1 MEYYMAFI
9 KAQKIIRDDSGR
21 IISGSAAIVD
31 AVYVS
36 TGTKSH
42 SKQQVREKLGRVLY
56 LSDDKKEGVFQS
68 PTRGLVEYNASSD
81 SFSAVDKNDPRINT
95 EELFP
100 EPEIHTVFGDAYLLL
115 KFLEKCGLLSIL
127 RSVFPKD
134 EAYERTLCHV
144 LHGILKDGSRISC
157 DNFIQ
162 KSFASYVF
170 DKVPAGSLHSDTRF
184 FSLLG
189 DDKVKT
195 SFFKTF
201 VSYMQRRDPSF
212 GKGCYVDSTPLPN
225 DIDDNPFNALCCHGV
240 SSSEVMTRLILVLD
254 EASGLP
260 VWYDIIPGN
269 VLDIN
274 TIMSV
279 VNDVAD
285 SLGIE
290 IDSLVLDAGYVSKDL
305 VEAFHIGTD
314 KTIIGRM
321 PARKGYPYKT
331 LYWEVKDLIN
341 RGKYAFA
348 RKHHAYF
355 GFRKEIDLFGHKEY
369 AYIYVDQYNALK
381 RFSDYLS
388 EHEEEYEE
396 LKAKDKDW
404 LTVKYGYFVL
414 ISNRDLPPKELL
426 SEYFGR
432 TDIEVVFKTSK
443 EYLDLLPLSKWT
455 NQTVRGKIFH
465 DIIDTIV
472 FLMLRKSLTH
482 SGRSTSEIFGKCQ
495 ALMCCKNNKGIV
507 TVETPSKQV
516 KEYYRTLSLTVPAH
530 MEMDKFSDSIIKPKM

>member
-1 MEYYMAFI
+1 MAFI

-189 DDKVKT
+189 DDKVKM

-201 VSYMQRRDPSF
+201 VSYMQGRDPSF

-260 VWYDIIPGN
+260 V
-269 VLDIN
+269 
-274 TIMSV
+274 
-279 VNDVAD
+279 
-285 SLGIE
+285 
-290 IDSLVLDAGYVSKDL
+290 
-305 VEAFHIGTD
+305 
-314 KTIIGRM
+314 
-321 PARKGYPYKT
+321 
-331 LYWEVKDLIN
+331 
-341 RGKYAFA
+341 
-348 RKHHAYF
+348 
-355 GFRKEIDLFGHKEY
+355 
-369 AYIYVDQYNALK
+369 
-381 RFSDYLS
+381 
-388 EHEEEYEE
+388 
-396 LKAKDKDW
+396 
-404 LTVKYGYFVL
+404 
-414 ISNRDLPPKELL
+414 
-426 SEYFGR
+426 
-432 TDIEVVFKTSK
+432 
-443 EYLDLLPLSKWT
+443 
-455 NQTVRGKIFH
+455 
-465 DIIDTIV
+465 
-472 FLMLRKSLTH
+472 
-482 SGRSTSEIFGKCQ
+482 
-495 ALMCCKNNKGIV
+495 
-507 TVETPSKQV
+507 
-516 KEYYRTLSLTVPAH
+516 
-530 MEMDKFSDSIIKPKM
+530 

>member
-1 MEYYMAFI
+1 MAFI

-21 IISGSAAIVD
+21 VISGSAAIVD

-56 LSDDKKEGVFQS
+56 LSDDKKEGIFQS

-81 SFSAVDKNDPRINT
+81 SFSIVDRNDPRINT

-100 EPEIHTVFGDAYLLL
+100 EPEVHTVFGDAYLLL
-115 KFLEKCGLLSIL
+115 RFLEKCGLLSVL
-127 RSVFPKD
+127 RNVFPKD

-170 DKVPAGSLHSDTRF
+170 DKIPVGSLHSDTRF

-189 DDKVKT
+189 DDKVKM
-195 SFFKTF
+195 SFFQTF
-201 VSYMQRRDPSF
+201 VSYMQDRNPSF

-240 SSSEVMTRLILVLD
+240 SSSEIMTRLVLVLD

-274 TIMSV
+274 TVMIV

-290 IDSLVLDAGYVSKDL
+290 IESLVLDAGYVSKDL

-314 KTIIGRM
+314 KRGLDTASLQ
-321 PARKGYPYKT
+321 PA
-331 LYWEVKDLIN
+331 
-341 RGKYAFA
+341 A
-348 RKHHAYF
+348 
-355 GFRKEIDLFGHKEY
+355 
-369 AYIYVDQYNALK
+369 
-381 RFSDYLS
+381 
-388 EHEEEYEE
+388 
-396 LKAKDKDW
+396 
-404 LTVKYGYFVL
+404 
-414 ISNRDLPPKELL
+414 
-426 SEYFGR
+426 
-432 TDIEVVFKTSK
+432 
-443 EYLDLLPLSKWT
+443 
-455 NQTVRGKIFH
+455 
-465 DIIDTIV
+465 
-472 FLMLRKSLTH
+472 
-482 SGRSTSEIFGKCQ
+482 
-495 ALMCCKNNKGIV
+495 
-507 TVETPSKQV
+507 
-516 KEYYRTLSLTVPAH
+516 
-530 MEMDKFSDSIIKPKM
+530 

>member
-9 KAQKIIRDDSGR
+9 KAQKIVRDVSGR
-21 IISGSAAIVD
+21 ITSGSASIVD

-36 TGTKSH
+36 TGNKAH
-42 SKQQVREKLGRVLY
+42 SKQQVREKLGKVLY
-56 LSDDKKEGVFQS
+56 LSEDRKSGIFQS
-68 PTRGLVEYNASSD
+68 PTRGLVEYDASSD
-81 SFSAVDKNDPRINT
+81 SFSAVDRDDPRINT
-95 EELFP
+95 ETFFP
-100 EPEIHTVFGDAYLLL
+100 QPEIHTVFGDTYLLL
-115 KFLEKCGLLSIL
+115 QFLEKCGLISIL
-127 RSVFPKD
+127 RNVFPKD
-134 EAYERTLCHV
+134 EAYERVLCHL

-170 DKVPAGSLHSDTRF
+170 RDVPVGSLHSDTRF
-184 FSLLG
+184 FTILG
-189 DDKVKT
+189 NDRVKM
-195 SFFKTF
+195 SFFKSF
-201 VSYMQRRDPSF
+201 VSAMQKDNPAF

-225 DIDDNPFNALCCHGV
+225 DIDGNPFNALCCHGV

-274 TIMSV
+274 TVMTIV
-279 VNDVAD
+279 DDVAD

-290 IDSLVLDAGYVSKDL
+290 IDSLVLDAGYVSKEL
-305 VEAFHIGTD
+305 VETFHIGTD
-314 KTIIGRM
+314 KTMIGRM

-331 LYWEVKDLIN
+331 LYWEVKDLIG
-341 RGKYAFA
+341 RGKYEFV

-355 GFRKEIDLFGHKEY
+355 GYRKEIDLFGCREY

-388 EHEEEYEE
+388 EHEDEYTDM
-396 LKAKDKDW
+396 KAKDKDW
-404 LTVKYGYFVL
+404 MTVKYGYFVL
-414 ISNRDLPPKELL
+414 VSNKELTPKELL

-455 NQTVRGKIFH
+455 DQTVRGKVLH
-465 DIIDTIV
+465 DIMNTIG
-472 FLMLRKSLTH
+472 FLMLRKSLVQ

-495 ALMCCKNNKGIV
+495 ALMCYRNNKGIV

-516 KEYYRTLSLTVPAH
+516 KEYYKLLHFTVPAH
-530 MEMDKFSDSIIKPKM
+530 IEMSKFISSIMRSKM